1 MKKHFL
7 FILLFFTTKA
17 ISQVSI
23 EYLNIVT
30 SAAEYTYVGVSYKPN
45 DNWMTSSD
53 WDRIQNALNTRQ
65 AMYDRGYGLC
75 RNELRKLMKLNLIN
89 NKNKQM
95 LMAFQQ
101 QTKTWADEYFRNA
114 DFSIQS
120 NVDAALNVIT
130 LVYAEP
136 NIRNELR
143 LLNELNSFYQYIK
156 EEDPYKVNKGM
167 LYENFNSV
175 MEEIKDYNSTQLSL
189 SFDDILD
196 ELRQRNY
203 NAFKNDIYKNF
214 YSIPKSSKVSDG
226 WHFVYCLQKDGLA
239 YGKRSVYV
247 SKGKVT
253 IFKRFNGAAENIIS
267 GGEISNQYC
276 KSAIYNFMDSKGVFK
291 NVEVELF
298 FMD

>member
-1 MKKHFL
+1 MKKYFL
-7 FILLFFTTKA
+7 FILLFCTTKA
-17 ISQVSI
+17 FSQVSV

-45 DNWMTSSD
+45 DNWMTASD

-75 RNELRKLMKLNLIN
+75 SNELRKLMKLNLIN
-89 NKNKQM
+89 KKNKQM

-101 QTKTWADEYFRNA
+101 QTKPWADEYLRNA
-114 DFSIQS
+114 DLSIQS
-120 NVDAALNVIT
+120 NVDAALNIIN
-130 LVYAEP
+130 LPYAEP
-136 NIRNELR
+136 DVRNEIR

-196 ELRQRNY
+196 ELRQRKY
-203 NAFKNDIYKNF
+203 NEFKTYIFKKFENIL
-214 YSIPKSSKVSDG
+214 KSPKVSNG
-226 WHFVYCLQKDGLA
+226 WHLA
-239 YGKRSVYV
+239 YFLDKNGKSYGQRSVFV
-247 SKGKVT
+247 ENGKVK
-253 IFKRFNGAAENIIS
+253 IYKRFNGKEENIIS
-267 GGEISNQYC
+267 GGLIKDQYC
-276 KSAIYNFMDSKGVFK
+276 QSAIYNLMNSDGVFV
-291 NVEVELF
+291 NIDVELF

>member
-1 MKKHFL
+1 MKKYFL
-7 FILLFFTTKA
+7 FILLFCTTKA
-17 ISQVSI
+17 FSQVLV

-45 DNWMTSSD
+45 DNWMTASD

-75 RNELRKLMKLNLIN
+75 NNELRKLMKLNLIN
-89 NKNKQM
+89 KKNKQM

-114 DFSIQS
+114 DLSIQS
-120 NVDAALNVIT
+120 NVDAALNFIT
-130 LVYAEP
+130 LLYAEP
-136 NIRNELR
+136 DIRNELR
-143 LLNELNSFYQYIK
+143 LLNKLNSFYQYII

-196 ELRQRNY
+196 ELRQRKY
-203 NAFKNDIYKNF
+203 NEFKNDILKQYDN
-214 YSIPKSSKVSDG
+214 ILKSPKVSNG
-226 WHFVYCLQKDGLA
+226 WHLAYFLAKNGKD
-239 YGKRSVYV
+239 YGKRSVFV
-247 SKGKVT
+247 ENGKVT
-253 IFKRFNGAAENIIS
+253 IYKRYNGVEEKIIS
-267 GGEISNQYC
+267 GGSIVNQYC
-276 KSAIYNFMDSKGVFK
+276 KSAIYNYMNSKGVFE
-291 NVEVELF
+291 NIDVEIF
-298 FMD
+298 FME